1 MRAFELARAL
11 RLQQSFGMCSVEE
24 PDDLVEDN
32 FDDQSFEDAP
42 LSDVESNFDEEDLQS
57 VDGAAPVSPQNAAQT
72 PRPEEL
78 CVPTRKW
85 SGPTLSVISEESRI
99 EITDKTRP
107 SSSDAFSEQKSPL
120 SEHKSPPSDDL
131 SLTPAFS
138 IKSSDF
144 VSDQKASDLLQREQE
159 SFMRGYGR
167 FIPDDPRF
175 NRSHFEKENSWEPSV
190 IEHSF
195 DPDNEKFAD
204 DEIQASVENVNATP
218 FKSTS
223 RGRARDKKGKQN
235 SKELAALA
243 APEIDMKETNAL
255 DSLTNIRNLGNT
267 FSLNA
272 VRTTPKRVLAKQSSA
287 LLAHSSPS
295 MGHGTAGVVQTSTPV
310 STVAKLAARTRRLEL
325 AENFHGISMIVP
337 EKEKSVSEGESL
349 VKTDHSNV
357 EDTTMF
363 SQGRVQSIIK
373 NHSSSTVLKA
383 LDEYARR
390 DRVKAKSVRVADLP
404 PRPPKER
411 NRGYSPIVE
420 GQVAT
425 FSEIRGSR
433 KNAAARESTTS
444 VESSAQKSAAGTS
457 RAAAVTQYAA
467 PESTSSVTS
476 VEKHWAHGSSEGL
489 ANEDVISQ
497 PLSRPSSV
505 RSTGSLSTTVG
516 PRSASQMSSVVTKR
530 SMLHIPKLEVAFGFV
545 AIGDTAVSTVDVTNK
560 TDHAVRIRAKL
571 NPTAPSF
578 TLLDSQILVLDARRT
593 TTLRIEF
600 CPTQNA
606 RYFTNL
612 LISVEGGGGPQV
624 KYRMPVRGLGGSAV
638 VTVKARDDLRLS
650 RNGSYILQS
659 SYESTFSFTLINSG
673 NRRAFSR
680 IAVIFTGESNIQE
693 PVPVDVRPAR
703 GIVIDRGQSK
713 PLAVYWHTKEC
724 GVPVLIDIVLCFLFW
739 IPAIIYAFWFCFMQ

>member
-1 MRAFELARAL
+1 
-11 RLQQSFGMCSVEE
+11 MCSVEE

-78 CVPTRKW
+78 CVPTRKCSHR

-287 LLAHSSPS
+287 LLANSSPS
-295 MGHGTAGVVQTSTPV
+295 MGDGTAGVVQTSTPV

-404 PRPPKER
+404 PRLPKER

-578 TLLDSQILVLDARRT
+578 T
-593 TTLRIEF
+593 
-600 CPTQNA
+600 
-606 RYFTNL
+606 
-612 LISVEGGGGPQV
+612 
-624 KYRMPVRGLGGSAV
+624 MPVRGLGGSAV

-673 NRRAFSR
+673 NRKCLSASDLLYQRLTCHHRPRSFPQHQQRYEKKMGVSHTCEGLQFTDFFVGEDPEFCPPQDHPVSKEDMRLFDQTLRMCTIYVCSPRIRPRPSLISNESLERSLQPEDTFREKSTYRAVVSDQ
-680 IAVIFTGESNIQE
+680 T
-693 PVPVDVRPAR
+693 
-703 GIVIDRGQSK
+703 
-713 PLAVYWHTKEC
+713 
-724 GVPVLIDIVLCFLFW
+724 LC
-739 IPAIIYAFWFCFMQ
+739 

>member
-1 MRAFELARAL
+1 
-11 RLQQSFGMCSVEE
+11 MCSVEE

-78 CVPTRKW
+78 CVPTRKCSHR

-411 NRGYSPIVE
+411 
-420 GQVAT
+420 
-425 FSEIRGSR
+425 FL
-433 KNAAARESTTS
+433 KLH
-444 VESSAQKSAAGTS
+444 
-457 RAAAVTQYAA
+457 
-467 PESTSSVTS
+467 